1 MILNDMIY
9 KYQDIFMP
17 IKFKMQIRKR
27 VNARIGITSYPRQ
40 EILQN
45 LIMQVEAL
53 YVYSI
58 LKSVI
63 RSQRDDMLIRK
74 LMSKHGLKSLDPPL
88 VDHDGTM
95 FSKYEMLPFSAE
107 RREDRDN
114 SIKMIKG
121 MEG

>member
-1 MILNDMIY
+1 MILNDLIY

-17 IKFKMQIRKR
+17 IKFKMQIRKL
-27 VNARIGITSYPRQ
+27 VNARIGVTSYPRQ
-40 EILQN
+40 EILHN

-63 RSQRDDMLIRK
+63 HSQKDDMLVRN
-74 LMSKHGLKSLDPPL
+74 LMGKHGLKSLDPPL

-95 FSKYEMLPFSAE
+95 FSKYSMLPFSAE
-107 RREDRDN
+107 RREDWDN
-114 SIKMIKG
+114 SMELIKG
-121 MEG
+121 